1 LKFLFGKGQ
10 RLNSRNTLR
19 HWARQPVRQ
28 ITNVIVRLVQRGFA
42 DDASDGHAQ
51 LSHARGAASS
61 GCDSESTPP
70 NERNALEKSGL

>member
-1 LKFLFGKGQ
+1 LFSKGQ

-42 DDASDGHAQ
+42 DDASYCHG
-51 LSHARGAASS
+51 
-61 GCDSESTPP
+61 
-70 NERNALEKSGL
+70 